1 MKEAANLGGVRDAE
15 LFKDHAG
22 AGCFELR
29 DLFAKNKATTSH
41 TRGVL
46 RTPSDQLKGVV
57 GFWKQ
62 RA

>member
-1 MKEAANLGGVRDAE
+1 MQGLD
-15 LFKDHAG
+15 
-22 AGCFELR
+22 CFEAL
-29 DLFAKNKATTSH
+29 DMLAKNKATTSR

-62 RA
+62 KA